1 MNALPSSA
9 LPSNV
14 MSAAH
19 DIPVVLS
26 MAAAGTSTGVGEMA
40 EQRLRKSP
48 YFYLKG
54 LSCQYARG
62 VLTLRGTVPWGE
74 LAHVAESIVARVP
87 GVDEVVNCVE
97 VIGPVP
103 GYLHSKGA

>member
-1 MNALPSSA
+1 MNALPSN
-9 LPSNV
+9 P
-14 MSAAH
+14 MSPTH
-19 DIPVVLS
+19 DAPVVLTL
-26 MAAAGTSTGVGEMA
+26 AAVGAPAGVGEMA

-97 VIGPVP
+97 VVGPVP